1 MRYMHQFI
9 QGTTMATLSDLN
21 RKIAK
26 LQQQANAIKNKE
38 RKGIISQIRQ
48 AIVDYDLTFE
58 DLFSADGSVVRQGRR
73 PGSGRQVSK
82 ISDGINKPRRGRPVG
97 SKSHK
102 PVPIRYRDNEGNTW
116 TGRGKQ
122 PKWLRH
128 LIEAGHDI
136 SEFKVNE
143 ES

>member
-1 MRYMHQFI
+1 
-9 QGTTMATLSDLN
+9 MATLSDLN

-58 DLFSADGSVVRQGRR
+58 DLFSADGSVVLQDRR
-73 PGSGRQVSK
+73 PRSGRQVSK
-82 ISDGINKPRRGRPVG
+82 ISAGINKPRPVG

-136 SEFKVNE
+136 SEFKVND

>member
-1 MRYMHQFI
+1 
-9 QGTTMATLSDLN
+9 MATLSDLN

-82 ISDGINKPRRGRPVG
+82 ISDGINKPRRGRLSDPNRTSLYPFGIVTTKVIPG
-97 SKSHK
+97 
-102 PVPIRYRDNEGNTW
+102 PG
-116 TGRGKQ
+116 
-122 PKWLRH
+122 
-128 LIEAGHDI
+128 EANNRSGFAT
-136 SEFKVNE
+136 SSRQVTTSAN
-143 ES
+143 SR